1 MAGSTSYPCLQSS
14 ADAALSWNDARAP
27 LVEAHCKPAGHSPQ
41 APFAALTRSRWRRL
55 SWSFA
60 MKHLALAM
68 CSLLLALVAG
78 HAPAASLKIGIVV
91 FDGFLTS
98 DVTAPV
104 EVFGAA
110 TKKSWFSSYQVMLI
124 SATRNTSVV
133 SEEGLRVV
141 ADKSIY
147 DKMKVDVL
155 LVPSSYDMDP
165 LIRNKDLIDFIRKQA
180 RTAAWVGSN
189 CSGAFLLGEAG
200 LLDNKRATTW
210 AGGEKELANRYP
222 KVKVQYDQNV
232 VVDAGVI
239 TSNGG
244 PVSYQAA
251 LELLSKLSSE
261 SLASEIATAIQF
273 PRLQQAFEQPR
284 PSRQ

>member
-1 MAGSTSYPCLQSS
+1 
-14 ADAALSWNDARAP
+14 
-27 LVEAHCKPAGHSPQ
+27 
-41 APFAALTRSRWRRL
+41 
-55 SWSFA
+55 
-60 MKHLALAM
+60 MKHLVLAI

-110 TKKSWFSSYQVMLI
+110 TKKSWFSSYQVILI

-155 LVPSSYDMDP
+155 LVPSAYAMDP

-200 LLDNKRATTW
+200 LLDDKRATTW
-210 AGGEKELANRYP
+210 AGGEKELASRYP
-222 KVKVQYDQNV
+222 RVKVQYDQNV

-251 LELLSKLSSE
+251 LALLSKLSSE
-261 SLASEIATAIQF
+261 SLASEISTAIQF
-273 PRLQQAFEQPR
+273 PRLQQAFEQSR
-284 PSRQ
+284 PSKQ